1 MPQLDATTY
10 FTQFVWLFITYASFY
25 IVLTKTILPKIAHI
39 LYVRQ
44 TKAAG
49 VELAEN
55 TSSQSETQKSMQVS
69 TQHMLEACMQSKH
82 ALETTV
88 QQSQDWLTQ
97 TTAMLHQTQLKPLHA
112 QYTTHV
118 QTSTHAFA
126 HMETTLKHTAPP
138 SAHMQLAHPQNTNK
152 SLVFHQAL
160 VRTLF
165 KA

>member
-1 MPQLDATTY
+1 
-10 FTQFVWLFITYASFY
+10 
-25 IVLTKTILPKIAHI
+25 
-39 LYVRQ
+39 
-44 TKAAG
+44 
-49 VELAEN
+49 
-55 TSSQSETQKSMQVS
+55 
-69 TQHMLEACMQSKH
+69 MQSKQ

-97 TTAMLHQTQLKPLHA
+97 TTAMLQQTQLKPLHA

>member
-55 TSSQSETQKSMQVS
+55 TSSQSETQK
-69 TQHMLEACMQSKH
+69 ACKFLLSIC
-82 ALETTV
+82 
-88 QQSQDWLTQ
+88 
-97 TTAMLHQTQLKPLHA
+97 
-112 QYTTHV
+112 
-118 QTSTHAFA
+118 
-126 HMETTLKHTAPP
+126 LKHVCNR
-138 SAHMQLAHPQNTNK
+138 NT
-152 SLVFHQAL
+152 L
-160 VRTLF
+160 
-165 KA
+165 